1 MKPGAFDIREGWIE
15 INAGRESIDL
25 SIKNE
30 GSRSVQ
36 IGSHFHMAEANPGLT
51 FNRGKATGMRLD
63 IPSGT
68 AVRFEPGEEQTITL
82 VPFGGKQQ
90 VYGFNNK
97 ANGYMDERGK
107 QKTKDKIEAWQQGVK
122 KDEVRS

>member
-1 MKPGAFDIREGWIE
+1 MKPGAFDIRKGWIE

-25 SIKNE
+25 AIKNE
-30 GSRSVQ
+30 GTRSIQ

-51 FNRGKATGMRLD
+51 FDREKAMGMRLN

-68 AVRFEPGEEQTITL
+68 AVRFEPGEEQTVTL
-82 VPFGGKQQ
+82 VSFGGKQQ

-97 ANGYMDERGK
+97 TNAYMDERGK
-107 QKTKDKIEAWQQGVK
+107 QKTKNKIEAWQQEVK